1 MLTATES
8 KKGFTLLEL
17 IVVIIIL
24 GILASL
30 GFIQFVKVIERSRSS
45 EAKSILGQIRA
56 AQDTY
61 KLENGSYTTDT
72 SLINIVFPTACTS
85 THFFSYSLGADAVT
99 AVRCTSGGKSPDI
112 TSAYTITL
120 NYSSGTWSGTTGYY

>member
-1 MLTATES
+1 MLTATER
-8 KKGFTLLEL
+8 KRGFTLLEL

-30 GFIQFVKVIERSRSS
+30 GFIQFVKVIEKSRSS
-45 EAKSILGQIRA
+45 EAKTTLGEIRT

-72 SLINIVFPTACTS
+72 NLINVAFPTACTS
-85 THFFSYSLGADAVT
+85 THFFSYSLGADSVT
-99 AVRCTSGGKSPDI
+99 AVRCTSGGKPPDI

-120 NYSSGTWSGTTGYY
+120 SYSNGTWSGTTGYY